1 LFSLKSFKVIF
12 FCFFLASHRL
22 KVASKSRLKSQWTK
36 HLQTFLH
43 KNIKNKCPYKLK
55 VLIIDVAIKSGPI
68 FSMVEPKTWPEKV
81 GEIFCYF
88 EVLKKYENS
97 SNSINKIVKKPY
109 KLNTKNKMLK
119 MSLTNRFQFVFE
131 LFQIVQRFRSKK
143 IDRNYFRKVLKFS
156 QMVLNMLPDRTN
168 E

>member
-1 LFSLKSFKVIF
+1 LEAHNRRKILLEVTIWIHFNAQADIKKTFEQKKTDFCFLFSLKSFQVIF

-97 SNSINKIVKKPY
+97 SNSFN
-109 KLNTKNKMLK
+109 
-119 MSLTNRFQFVFE
+119 
-131 LFQIVQRFRSKK
+131 
-143 IDRNYFRKVLKFS
+143 
-156 QMVLNMLPDRTN
+156 
-168 E
+168 